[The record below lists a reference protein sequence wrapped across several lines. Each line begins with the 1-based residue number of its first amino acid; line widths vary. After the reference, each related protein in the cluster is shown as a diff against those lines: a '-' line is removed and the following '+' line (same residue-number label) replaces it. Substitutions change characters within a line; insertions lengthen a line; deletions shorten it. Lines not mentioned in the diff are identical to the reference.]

1 MLDKEIQHA
10 LDSCIELYSRG
21 ENQHLFHTAKEEYTL
36 LTGTFNEE
44 DEDFEHRV
52 NSFHDWFL
60 FHYDLPEK
68 KRKPVIEYLLR
79 SSYNK
84 DLESTILNSSF
95 SLFEFIKEEDGIS
108 SFRNL
113 LSNDEFKVFP
123 EQSKG
128 TFISGDVFISHVMIA
143 ESCYFFSRGV
153 CLIPSELKKS
163 IVSEVK
169 KKNLHQE
176 FYSKDKFLINLQRL
190 KTKSKNYSHLPAE
203 KVFVFN

>member
-1 MLDKEIQHA
+1 MLDKEIQIA
-10 LDSCIELYSRG
+10 LDSCIELYSLG
-21 ENQHLFHTAKEEYTL
+21 DNLDIFHAAKKEYTT

-60 FHYDLPEK
+60 FHYELPQI
-68 KRKPVIEYLLR
+68 KRRPIIEFLLR
-79 SSYNK
+79 SDYNM
-84 DLESTILNSSF
+84 DLENTILNTNF
-95 SLFEFIKEEDGIS
+95 SLFEFIKEEKGVS
-108 SFRNL
+108 LFRNL
-113 LSNDEFKVFP
+113 LTAEEFKVMP

-128 TFISGDVFISHVMIA
+128 TFISGDVFISHVMLA
-143 ESCYFFSRGV
+143 ESLHFFSRGV

-163 IVSEVK
+163 ILLEVK
-169 KKNLHQE
+169 KNNLVHEHSSKN
-176 FYSKDKFLINLQRL
+176 KFLLNLQRL